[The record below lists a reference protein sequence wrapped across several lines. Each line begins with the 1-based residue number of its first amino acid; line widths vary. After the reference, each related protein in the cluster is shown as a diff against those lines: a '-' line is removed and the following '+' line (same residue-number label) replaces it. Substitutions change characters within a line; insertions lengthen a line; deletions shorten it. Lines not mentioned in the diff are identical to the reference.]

1 MSEPADKA
9 LLPAGMCDVLPPH
22 ADFEAETVERLIAT
36 FRSHGYQR
44 VKPPLLEFE
53 DSLLNG
59 EGTDMG
65 GETFRL
71 MDPVSRRMMGLRP
84 DMTLQVARIAA
95 TRLGQ
100 APRPLRLSYA
110 GQVIRVMGS
119 QLRPE
124 RQFGQVGAEL
134 IGSSSPAADAE
145 VITMAAEALT
155 ALGVKDLSV
164 DLGQPTLVPAV
175 CSNLGLDEKNQ
186 AQLRTALDRKDA
198 AGIASLAGL
207 LGRSTAATLGA
218 LLAAS
223 GPVESALEA
232 LAGLDLSDHAAAE
245 RECLEQVV
253 GRVQV
258 LAPDLKLTVD
268 AVENRGFEYHTGVT
282 FTFFAGRVR
291 GELGRGGRYLAG
303 RNGTL
308 PEPASGFSLFMDSVL
323 RSLPGATVPRRVF
336 IPSGS
341 PAGAGSRLRGE
352 GWIIVEG
359 LDDAAEPMT
368 EARRMMCSHILDG
381 NAPREVLPNGRGS
394 D

>member
-1 MSEPADKA
+1 MNEPADKA
-9 LLPAGMCDVLPPH
+9 LLPAGMSDVLPPH

-53 DSLLNG
+53 DSLLSG
-59 EGTDMG
+59 EGADMASK
-65 GETFRL
+65 TFRL
-71 MDPVSRRMMGLRP
+71 MDPVSQRMMGLRP

-95 TRLGQ
+95 TRLGK
-100 APRPLRLSYA
+100 APRPIRLSYA

-124 RQFGQVGAEL
+124 RQFGQVGAEI
-134 IGSSSPAADAE
+134 IGSNSPAADAE

-164 DLGQPTLVPAV
+164 DLGQPMLVPAV
-175 CSNLGLDEKNQ
+175 CINLGLDDKDQ

-198 AGIASLAGL
+198 AGIASLAGV
-207 LGRSTAATLGA
+207 LGSEQAATLGA

-223 GPVESALEA
+223 GPVETAVEA
-232 LAGLDLSDHAAAE
+232 LAGLDLSNGAAAE
-245 RECLEQVV
+245 RESLEQVV
-253 GRVQV
+253 GRVQA
-258 LAPDLKLTVD
+258 LAPDLKLTLD

-282 FTFFAGRVR
+282 FTFFAGGVR
-291 GELGRGGRYLAG
+291 GELGRGGRYLAS
-303 RNGTL
+303 RNGNL
-308 PEPASGFSLFMDSVL
+308 AEPATGFSLFMDTVL
-323 RSLPGATVPRRVF
+323 RSLPGATEPRRVF

-341 PAGAGSRLRGE
+341 PAGAGSELRSE
-352 GWIIVEG
+352 GWITVEG
-359 LDDAAEPMT
+359 LDDGADPLT
-368 EARRMMCSHILDG
+368 EAQRMKCSHILDG
-381 NAPREVLPNGRGS
+381 NRPREVLSSGGGS